1 MDLVDALAGMEI
13 HSKEGHDLWVLFV
26 VLGAFFLLHLFAGT
40 FSSQSSEGSKSR
52 SEVQGNSSS
61 STVFRDTS
69 TKYIS
74 SMGDRPESLDQTSL
88 VSSSSRLTSRK
99 ARSRGNKTA
108 DRNRIQAPKRPDNLH
123 KKKQGSKANGFNPE
137 LFLPEMDAD
146 EGWFGGLDG
155 TKASAVRLC
164 VAYEDG
170 KHQKSK
176 RVITVHRFRETET
189 GMILSAFCHQ
199 RLTTLTFRV
208 DRILEAWNPDNGDE
222 ITEIESYI
230 QQHSS

>member
-26 VLGAFFLLHLFAGT
+26 VLGAVLILHFFAGT
-40 FSSQSSEGSKSR
+40 FSSQSSERSKGR

-61 STVFRDTS
+61 STVFRDNSAKYTS
-69 TKYIS
+69 P
-74 SMGDRPESLDQTSL
+74 MGDRPESLDQTSL

-108 DRNRIQAPKRPDNLH
+108 NRVQVPKRPDNLH
-123 KKKQGSKANGFNPE
+123 KKKQVSKANGFNPE
-137 LFLPEMDAD
+137 LFLPEIDAD

-155 TKASAVRLC
+155 TKASTVRLC
-164 VAYEDG
+164 IAYEDG

-208 DRILEAWNPDNGDE
+208 DRILEAWNPENGDE
-222 ITEIESYI
+222 ITGIESYI
-230 QQHSS
+230 QRHSS

>member
-13 HSKEGHDLWVLFV
+13 HSKEGHDLWVLLLTF
-26 VLGAFFLLHLFAGT
+26 GAFFILHLIAGT
-40 FSSQSSEGSKSR
+40 FRSQSSESSSDKSDL
-52 SEVQGNSSS
+52 QTNSSS
-61 STVFRDTS
+61 SFVFRGAPSKGTLPLGHPS
-69 TKYIS
+69 
-74 SMGDRPESLDQTSL
+74 ESLDQTSL
-88 VSSSSRLTSRK
+88 APSSSTLPPRK
-99 ARSRGNKTA
+99 ARSRNNKTA
-108 DRNRIQAPKRPDNLH
+108 DRHRTQVPKRHDKLH
-123 KKKQGSKANGFNPE
+123 KKKQVSEANEFKPE
-137 LFLPEMDAD
+137 LFLPEIDAD

-164 VAYEDG
+164 IAYEDG

-176 RVITVHRFRETET
+176 RVITVHRFRETDT

-208 DRILEAWNPDNGDE
+208 DRILEAWNPANGDQ

-230 QQHSS
+230 HQHSS